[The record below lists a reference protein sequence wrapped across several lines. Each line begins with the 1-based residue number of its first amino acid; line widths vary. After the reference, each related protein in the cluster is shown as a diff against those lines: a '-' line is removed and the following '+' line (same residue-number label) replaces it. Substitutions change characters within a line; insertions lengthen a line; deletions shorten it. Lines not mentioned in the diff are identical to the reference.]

1 MGIESLLGCFKIEW
15 LALFSAVGGEGW
27 IIYFHRWV
35 LEMELSFGFYG
46 EGRRDCSRLVPE
58 AGKNKLPANLI
69 TGLLLGVLNRQ
80 GDVVMTEI

>member
-1 MGIESLLGCFKIEW
+1 MR
-15 LALFSAVGGEGW
+15 V
-27 IIYFHRWV
+27 IYFHRSV

-58 AGKNKLPANLI
+58 AGKNMLPANLI
-69 TGLLLGVLNRQ
+69 TGLLLGVFNGWNRR